1 MSLNLIDTW
10 KEEVR
15 KMLPPAVRHFSLLNF
30 LGSLVKPLQTKN
42 DELVLFE
49 AAIRKRL
56 KYNGQVMVLEA
67 SLNEIFDITIA
78 PFIKVETN
86 LDPGSTPDFFYGVAD
101 ATPTF
106 TAYGIADGVANYI
119 ISDPNG
125 SNTIV
130 SFRVLVPVAID
141 TQALRDNITTEVN
154 LYKIAGK
161 TFEIITY

>member
-42 DELVLFE
+42 DELILFE
-49 AAIRKRL
+49 VAIRKRL
-56 KYNGQVMVLEA
+56 RYNGKIMVLAA

-78 PFIKVETN
+78 PFIRIETN
-86 LDPGSTPDFFYGVAD
+86 VDLGSTPDFIYDVAD

-106 TAYGIADGVANYI
+106 TIYDPADGVANYI
-119 ISDPNG
+119 ISNPNV

-130 SFRVLVPVAID
+130 SFRVLIPVAID
-141 TQALRDNITTEVN
+141 TPALRENITTEVN

-161 TFEIITY
+161 TYEIITY